1 MHLARFTVL
10 ALVSHLAAAV
20 LPRDDT
26 PTTLVAVRSAAFAN
40 AVATPSPIQPGMTSN
55 CDSFHLVASG
65 DTCAAIASSAGIT
78 LANFY
83 SWNPS
88 VGTGCDTLWLGYY
101 VCTGVSATTTSV
113 PTTTTTSTTTTT
125 TSVATPS
132 PTQSGMVSNC
142 DAFYLVASGD
152 TCTTVAQKEGVSVTD
167 IVSWNPDVGTGC
179 TNLWLGYYICVG
191 IY

>member
-1 MHLARFTVL
+1 MYLTYLTIFTLLTSLATAHV
-10 ALVSHLAAAV
+10 
-20 LPRDDT
+20 PRAGT
-26 PTTLVAVRSAAFAN
+26 PTTLLTAPAAAIN

-55 CDSFHLVASG
+55 CDSFHLVSST
-65 DTCAAIASSAGIT
+65 DTCATIASSAGIS

-88 VGTGCDTLWLGYY
+88 VGSGCETLWLGYY
-101 VCTGVSATTTSV
+101 VCTGVSDTTT
-113 PTTTTTSTTTTT
+113 TTTTTSTTTTST
-125 TSVATPS
+125 TTAVTTPL

-152 TCTTVAQKEGVSVTD
+152 TCTTVAQKKSVSVTD
-167 IVSWNPDVGTGC
+167 IIAWNPAVGTGC

-191 IY
+191 VL

>member
-1 MHLARFTVL
+1 
-10 ALVSHLAAAV
+10 
-20 LPRDDT
+20 
-26 PTTLVAVRSAAFAN
+26 
-40 AVATPSPIQPGMTSN
+40 TPSPIQPGMTSN
-55 CDSFHLVASG
+55 CNSFHLVASG
-65 DTCAAIASSAGIT
+65 ETCATIATSAGIT

-88 VGTGCDTLWLGYY
+88 VGTGCNTLWLGYY

-113 PTTTTTSTTTTT
+113 PTTTTATTTATTTRT

-152 TCTTVAQKEGVSVTD
+152 TCTTVAQKKAVSVTD
-167 IVSWNPDVGTGC
+167 IVSWNPGVGTGC

-191 IY
+191 V